1 MYNINKQKYFRVS
14 TKYYEASF
22 KLYEPLLSDNKFVD
36 SMLEYAENLVENY
49 GFLTAGIRLSSDL
62 CNNNYMN
69 SDDDRVISMFEDVK
83 DRIISL
89 YIRALLRALR

>member
-1 MYNINKQKYFRVS
+1 MNKQKCFRVI

-22 KLYEPLLSDNKFVD
+22 KLYEPLLSDDKFVD
-36 SMLEYAENLVENY
+36 SILEYAENLIENH

-83 DRIISL
+83 DRITTLHIE
-89 YIRALLRALR
+89 ALLRVLK